1 MNGEEHPKKPFV
13 DRVTGALKVGTI
25 GALAGATG
33 GAIAGRMTAVVGA
46 GIGLDPEAIGELA
59 EQIFE
64 NSDSL
69 TNSLDETI
77 KLDYLT
83 IEKTLTPY
91 EGMRDRLQTLTVT
104 AYNKQGRVIA
114 QCKELVIT
122 E

>member
-1 MNGEEHPKKPFV
+1 M
-13 DRVTGALKVGTI
+13 ALLKRI
-25 GALAGATG
+25 ATQKLEASTLVEVLVSM
-33 GAIAGRMTAVVGA
+33 AIVIIAF
-46 GIGLDPEAIGELA
+46 GLGLSIYFTVL
-59 EQIFE
+59 
-64 NSDSL
+64 NSDRNRMELEASL
-69 TNSLDETI
+69 LINEIIAESTAQQLWLNETI

>member
-1 MNGEEHPKKPFV
+1 MAVLKRIATQKLEASTLVEVLVSMVIVMIAFGLGLSIYFTVLKS
-13 DRVTGALKVGTI
+13 DRNRMELEASLI
-25 GALAGATG
+25 INDI
-33 GAIAGRMTAVVGA
+33 IAESNAQQRW
-46 GIGLDPEAIGELA
+46 
-59 EQIFE
+59 
-64 NSDSL
+64 
-69 TNSLDETI
+69 LDETI

-104 AYNKQGRVIA
+104 EYNKQGRVMA